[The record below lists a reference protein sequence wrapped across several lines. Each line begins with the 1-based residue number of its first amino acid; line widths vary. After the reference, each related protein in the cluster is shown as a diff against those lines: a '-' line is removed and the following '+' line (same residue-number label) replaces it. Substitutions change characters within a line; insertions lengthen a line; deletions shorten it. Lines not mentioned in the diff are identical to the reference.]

1 MNQDY
6 PGPQGLAGTQPTTLL
21 SQTVRKRDTRQ
32 QLILAAERLFAERG
46 IDGVSLREINVAAKQ
61 RNTSAAHYHFGS
73 KEALID
79 AIFEFRRGE
88 VGKRREELL
97 DAMEASGH
105 VDPHALAEALIEPLA
120 SVVQQTEG
128 GRFYLEFLAQL
139 MVTSPQLAGAALR
152 KHNQA
157 ATLRWVAVASKAQP
171 NIPRHILRMR
181 SLLMTR
187 HALMAMTLYLRRGL
201 GLEEVNFES
210 YLSDMIDCVAG
221 YVTAPVSE
229 RTLSLPRSRTEPD
242 PRTEFTPSSEPAPVR
257 KAE

>member
-1 MNQDY
+1 MNQDHA
-6 PGPQGLAGTQPTTLL
+6 GPPRLAGIEPTTLD

-105 VDPHALAEALIEPLA
+105 VDARALAEALIEPLA
-120 SVVQQTEG
+120 AVVQGTES
-128 GRFYLEFLAQL
+128 GRYYLEFLAQL
-139 MVTSPQLAGAALR
+139 MVTSPQTAGAVLR

-157 ATLRWVAVASKAQP
+157 ATMRWVAVASKALP

-181 SLLMTR
+181 SLLMAR

-201 GLEEVNFES
+201 GLEEVNFEG
-210 YLSDMIDCVAG
+210 YLSDMIDSVAG

-229 RTLSLPRSRTEPD
+229 RTLSFPRARSELDPRSD
-242 PRTEFTPSSEPAPVR
+242 PTPSTEPAPVR
-257 KAE
+257 KVE